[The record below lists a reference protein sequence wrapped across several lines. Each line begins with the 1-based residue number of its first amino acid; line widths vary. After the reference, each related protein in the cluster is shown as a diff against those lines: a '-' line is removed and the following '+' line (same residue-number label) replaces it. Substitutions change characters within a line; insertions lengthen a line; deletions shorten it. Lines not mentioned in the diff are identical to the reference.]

1 VEKMP
6 KTTAIIK
13 DLKQNGFILID
24 DVPCRVERV
33 DVSKSGN

>member
-1 VEKMP
+1 MT
-6 KTTAIIK
+6 KTTATIK
-13 DLKQNGFILID
+13 DLRPNGFILID